1 MKSAAKMVKQI
12 SARPPITPPTIAPVL
27 FDVGWELD
35 EEIAVGEEE
44 NVDVDDI
51 EDNVIVGG
59 MEAAVVEELD
69 VWELEVEVVIAF
81 VGTGMAK
88 Y

>member
-1 MKSAAKMVKQI
+1 MVKQI

-51 EDNVIVGG
+51 EDNVMVVD
-59 MEAAVVEELD
+59 MEAALLEELD
-69 VWELEVEVVIAF
+69 AREIEVEEVIAF
-81 VGTGMAK
+81 VGTGMTK